1 MNVSLSLGF
10 LSALQLLAG
19 LLGQIF
25 VIKIVGIGW
34 QTDAYIAAQAL
45 PMILTA
51 VVAASLQGLWLPR
64 FSRAADSDLS
74 WNDELSIALGQTL
87 KIKLLL
93 ALPLWATSSVW
104 SQLIFSGFSELQQGV
119 VVGASG
125 PLLAAA
131 CLAAL
136 SGILTTAM
144 RARGRFILPEA
155 FSLGAWLANLAGVFL
170 LVPHYGVI
178 AAAWLS
184 AVRGLL
190 VLGLLLIAANYPR
203 LRLQPTE
210 QSREVTIQARPL
222 IGGNVFIKSGPLVD
236 RYLGSHAGNGE
247 MTTFT
252 VSQLAIGSA
261 ATILE
266 KALLAQD
273 LPSFAKQLK
282 SGGPI
287 ALWLAYKKCQYK
299 IILAALS
306 VGVGL
311 VAARPIWDQV
321 CAQLFHMSP
330 ETARQ
335 FWLISISLLP
345 SLFVYIAG
353 SAAVAV
359 FYAFGETRLPT
370 IISILGFIVSV
381 ILKSMLFHQYGII
394 GIGFGV
400 SGYLIFNMILYHI
413 AVIRR
418 LHPSSV

>member
-1 MNVSLSLGF
+1 MKVSLSIGF

-19 LLGQIF
+19 LLVQIF
-25 VIKIVGIGW
+25 VIRIVGIGW
-34 QTDAYIAAQAL
+34 QTDAYIAAQTL

-51 VVAASLQGLWLPR
+51 VVAASFQGLWLPR

-74 WNDELSIALGQTL
+74 WNVELAIALGQTL

-93 ALPLWATSSVW
+93 VLPLWATSSVW

-119 VVGASG
+119 VVDAGG
-125 PLLAAA
+125 PLFAAA
-131 CLAAL
+131 CLNAL
-136 SGILTTAM
+136 SGIITTAM
-144 RARGRFILPEA
+144 RARGRFIIPEA
-155 FSLGAWLANLAGVFL
+155 ISLGAWLANLAGVFL

-184 AVRGLL
+184 AVRGLI
-190 VLGLLLIAANYPR
+190 VLGLLLFAADYPR
-203 LRLQPTE
+203 IRLLPSE
-210 QSREVTIQARPL
+210 QSRKVAIQARPL

-247 MTTFT
+247 MTIFT

-261 ATILE
+261 AAILE

-273 LPSFAKQLK
+273 LPSFARQLK
-282 SGGPI
+282 SGGPT

-299 IILAALS
+299 ILLATLS
-306 VGVGL
+306 AGVGL
-311 VAARPIWDQV
+311 VMVRPIWDQV
-321 CAQLFHMSP
+321 CSQLLHMSQ
-330 ETARQ
+330 ETASQ
-335 FWLISISLLP
+335 FWMISISLLP
-345 SLFVYIAG
+345 ALFVYIAG

-370 IISILGFIVSV
+370 IISVLGFIIGV
-381 ILKSMLFHQYGII
+381 ILKSMLFHLYGVI
-394 GIGFGV
+394 GIGLGV
-400 SGYLIFNMILYHI
+400 SGYLAFNMVLYHI

-418 LHPSSV
+418 LHTQSV